1 MEELDYHPNIMAGSL
16 RRKSTSTIGL
26 IVPDNSNPFFAEV
39 AKGIEETGFKFGYS
53 VMLCNSA
60 YDFEREVAHI
70 NVLRSKRVDGL
81 IIIPLTTEAQS
92 INRLIDSKVPV
103 IVVDRKVPSVKAD
116 AIMVDNFRGSYEAT
130 EYLINLGHTRIG
142 YIMRPSDLPHSI
154 DRVKGYETALE
165 AHGIKPGEE
174 LIVRGGFRYEDG
186 DRAVQGL
193 LTLDPPVT
201 AIVAFNDI
209 IALGAIRAIWDKGLK
224 VPQDISVVGFDDI
237 PQASFTA
244 PRLTTVSVPKY
255 EMGEM
260 ATNLLLERING
271 TGPPER
277 KEIVLETRLI
287 IRETTCS
294 PAIDS
299 K

>member
-39 AKGIEETGFKFGYS
+39 AKGIEDTGFKLGYS

-60 YDFEREVAHI
+60 YDFEREVAYI

-81 IIIPLTTEAQS
+81 IIIPLTTEDQP
-92 INRLIDSKVPV
+92 INRLIDSKMPV

-116 AIMVDNFRGSYEAT
+116 AILVDNFRGSYEAT
-130 EYLINLGHTRIG
+130 EHLINLGHSRIG
-142 YIMRPSDLPHSI
+142 YIMRPFDLPHSI
-154 DRVKGYETALE
+154 DRVKGYEMALE
-165 AHGIKPGEE
+165 KHGIKPQKEM
-174 LIVRGGFRYEDG
+174 IVRGGFRYEDG

-193 LTLDPPVT
+193 LALDPPVT

-224 VPQDISVVGFDDI
+224 VPQDISLVGFDDI
-237 PQASFTA
+237 PQASFTT

-260 ATNLLLERING
+260 ATNLLMERING

-277 KEIVLETRLI
+277 KEEVLETRLI
-287 IRETTCS
+287 IRETTQS
-294 PAIDS
+294 PWR
-299 K
+299 